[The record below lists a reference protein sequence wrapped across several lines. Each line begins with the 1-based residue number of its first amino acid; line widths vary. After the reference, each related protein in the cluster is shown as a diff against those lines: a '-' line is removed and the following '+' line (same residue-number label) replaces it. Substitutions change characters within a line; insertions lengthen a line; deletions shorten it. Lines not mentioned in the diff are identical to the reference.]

1 MKRKNGITMIGVSVL
16 SLTMLLSTAPSFGAD
31 KFPNKTINVIMTWP
45 AGGASDITL
54 RPLVMAASKTLGQP
68 MPIEYHP
75 GGTCSVGLGVLKM
88 KKGDG
93 YTVAMTSAS
102 AMVSQHMRKT
112 HYDLLKDF
120 TLVMQ
125 YADNYAGIVV
135 QSGSAW
141 KTLPEFITYIK
152 ANPGKI
158 RYSTTGPGGT
168 QHLAIAQLGQ
178 QAGLNWIHIPFE
190 GGPPALSA
198 LLGGH
203 VEAYSTSMQS
213 KPYISS
219 GKLRL
224 LVTYG
229 PKRNP
234 SFPDVP
240 TLHEMGYED
249 AYFNSQFILAPKGL
263 PPDVLATLE
272 QAFKKATTDAD
283 FIKATNIV
291 DHAITYRG
299 SEELGQYLGKLDKVV
314 AKLIKD
320 LNLRESK

>member
-1 MKRKNGITMIGVSVL
+1 MKLKNAVAIFGVSAL
-16 SLTMLLSTAPSFGAD
+16 SLTMLFPAASSFAAD
-31 KFPNKTINVIMTWP
+31 KYASKPINMIMTWP

-54 RPLVMAASKTLGQP
+54 RPLATAAGKNLGQP
-68 MPIEYHP
+68 MPVEYHP

-88 KKGDG
+88 KKPDG
-93 YTVAMTSAS
+93 YAVGMTSAS
-102 AMVSQHMRKT
+102 AMVSQHMRKV

-135 QSGSAW
+135 QSGAQW
-141 KTLPEFITYIK
+141 KTLADFVNHAK

-168 QHLAIAQLGQ
+168 QHLSIAHLGL
-178 QAGLNWIHIPFE
+178 QAKLNWIHIPFE
-190 GGPPALSA
+190 GGPAALTA

-213 KPYISS
+213 KPHIQS

-229 PKRNP
+229 PKRNE

-240 TLHEMGYED
+240 TLQELGYED
-249 AYFNSQFILAPKGL
+249 AYFNSQFILAPKGM
-263 PPDVLATLE
+263 PADILANLD
-272 QAFKKATTDAD
+272 QAFKKATTDPD
-283 FIKATNIV
+283 FIKATTVV
-291 DHAITYRG
+291 DHVITYRG
-299 SEELGQYLGKLDKVV
+299 PAELAQYLQKQDNIVS
-314 AKLIKD
+314 KLIVD
-320 LNLRESK
+320 LNLREGK